1 MERRINRRNTTTA
14 VERRR
19 RVVSMYSK
27 TTGDDMDQLAW
38 MKPPPERVVSM
49 TSLKASS
56 PASSHTNHNNNVID
70 ALDSGHLLRRPS
82 SMFFEYTKKQSFADL
97 RSEKTRY
104 MKQKA
109 RSYNKVGSPRTKQ
122 WRKPIFGLLID
133 SSKCIR
139 FQHFLE

>member
-1 MERRINRRNTTTA
+1 MERRINRRNTT

-27 TTGDDMDQLAW
+27 TADDEMEQLAW
-38 MKPPPERVVSM
+38 MKSPPERVVSM
-49 TSLKASS
+49 TSLKTSS
-56 PASSHTNHNNNVID
+56 PASSRTNHNNNVIN
-70 ALDSGHLLRRPS
+70 ALGSGHLLRRPS

-109 RSYNKVGSPRTKQ
+109 RSYNKVG
-122 WRKPIFGLLID
+122 
-133 SSKCIR
+133 
-139 FQHFLE
+139 